1 MQVDEDTQPD
11 IASSLTVDPVS
22 TNSEVDSES
31 SPSTT
36 NPAGISTPTSDNAAA
51 APSATPSPGT
61 AESPVHVKTELT
73 TPTAASIPAAS
84 TPTPA
89 SKRKKALHPERH
101 KHKIRSTKHHTR
113 WYATRSLAP
122 IPAPPDFLRPTH
134 GFLYVHTSKRARA
147 QAQVWMYYAPDRMR
161 RGEGVGAG
169 AGAGSRCRSEL
180 DKAPLRLLTMDG
192 AGMSAGADGCWVKV
206 EEGHKHP
213 VLEGYVLRMTEED
226 EPRWVKRAS
235 AAVYANR
242 RRARERED

>member
-1 MQVDEDTQPD
+1 MQVDEDTQLD

-36 NPAGISTPTSDNAAA
+36 NLAGIPTPTSDNTA
-51 APSATPSPGT
+51 APPIATLET
-61 AESPVHVKTELT
+61 AESAVHVKTEPPASAPF
-73 TPTAASIPAAS
+73 TPTSASN
-84 TPTPA
+84 
-89 SKRKKALHPERH
+89 RKKALHPERH

-147 QAQVWMYYAPDRMR
+147 QAQVWMYYALDRVR
-161 RGEGVGAG
+161 RGEGAG
-169 AGAGSRCRSEL
+169 AGAGSRSRFEL

-192 AGMSAGADGCWVKV
+192 AGMSAGADGSCVKV
-206 EEGHKHP
+206 EEGHEHP

-235 AAVYANR
+235 AAVYAST
-242 RRARERED
+242 RRARTRKESS